1 MFSMDFITTRLWYVC
16 TTINMIIHTYIFL
29 PIFRAFGWKMR
40 REKLKIFF
48 LYKWAMCRQE
58 NIFFSSSLCC
68 IVQRNIIPCIYY
80 VSYKF
85 YFTQLNTEISFSFR
99 SPMYLI
105 QIFLR
110 TKNVYLLNIHKY
122 RISYLRYTVFYTR
135 L

>member
-48 LYKWAMCRQE
+48 CINGLCVDKKIY
-58 NIFFSSSLCC
+58 FFSPLCC
-68 IVQRNIIPCIYY
+68 NVQRNIIPCIYY